1 MEVLDLDE
9 SILEKENYRWRQ
21 KEAES
26 AEQRAMQ
33 MRLVEKAGD
42 ALIAAYG
49 QSAIPPEMLQI
60 VAVYA
65 QNQPMV
71 SADELTALCG
81 KLKALSEKY
90 TAGTFTEKCEGSY
103 RRSYS

>member
-1 MEVLDLDE
+1 MKR
-9 SILEKENYRWRQ
+9 ILTSE
-21 KEAES
+21 
-26 AEQRAMQ
+26 Q

-90 TAGTFTEKCEGSY
+90 TPALLLKNVKALTGGVT
-103 RRSYS
+103 R

>member
-1 MEVLDLDE
+1 MLPWLEVVSCEVTLEVLDLDE
-9 SILEKENYRWRQ
+9 SILEKRKLQ
-21 KEAES
+21 MEAERS
-26 AEQRAMQ
+26 GISRTKGLCRCA
-33 MRLVEKAGD
+33 LWKKAGD

-71 SADELTALCG
+71 SAWMN
-81 KLKALSEKY
+81 
-90 TAGTFTEKCEGSY
+90 
-103 RRSYS
+103 

>member
-1 MEVLDLDE
+1 M
-9 SILEKENYRWRQ
+9 
-21 KEAES
+21 
-26 AEQRAMQ
+26 RAYWKKKTTDGGRKKRNQ
-33 MRLVEKAGD
+33 QNKGLCRCSLVEKAGD

-90 TAGTFTEKCEGSY
+90 TPELLLKNVKALTGGVT
-103 RRSYS
+103 R